1 MIEVAKKA
9 AIEAGKIVLSLRDKQ
24 HTVKEKTNLS
34 DITTEADIAAE
45 KEILKILKTSFPNHS
60 YLSEEIGAEN
70 NGSDFQWIIDPI
82 DGTLAYFSGLPTFG
96 ISIGLLKKGEPC
108 LGVINLPV
116 LDNLCWAEKDKGAF
130 LNNKKIET
138 SDKKDL
144 DRSIVGFDFA
154 FAGTRAKEAKKL
166 LIPLVDEVG
175 YPPIFACTAVGL
187 VYVAQGIYDAYI
199 HSAYPWDFVAGA
211 AIIEEAG
218 GKVTDYEGKPI
229 DWSKDWIDFFASNSH
244 LHNKILSLIK

>member
-9 AIEAGKIVLSLRDKQ
+9 AVEAGKIALSLRDKQ

-45 KEILKILKTSFPNHS
+45 KEILKILKSSFPGHS

-96 ISIGLLKKGEPC
+96 VSIGLLKKGEPY
-108 LGVINLPV
+108 LGVINLPA
-116 LDNLCWAEKDKGAF
+116 LDNLCWAEKGKGAF

-144 DRSIVGFDFA
+144 DRSIVGFAFG
-154 FAGTRAKEAKKL
+154 FAGTRVKETKKL
-166 LIPLVDEVG
+166 LIPLVDKVR
-175 YPPIFACTAVGL
+175 YPPISACTAVGL
-187 VYVAQGIYDAYI
+187 VYVAQGIYDAFI

-211 AIIEEAG
+211 VIIKEAG
-218 GKVTDYEGKPI
+218 GKMTDYEGKSI
-229 DWSKDWIDFFASNSH
+229 DWSKDWIDFFASNGH